1 MPAIMYF
8 HSFLFPIFCCAENIC
23 KVRKCVCV
31 PATAGPVSLF
41 GTVLKLHK
49 VKHALQNYWC
59 NFNWTSRKFIC
70 VSLQAMKN

>member
-1 MPAIMYF
+1 MNFY
-8 HSFLFPIFCCAENIC
+8 SSLLPIFCCVENIC
-23 KVRKCVCV
+23 NVRKYVCV
-31 PATAGPVSLF
+31 PAAAGPVSLF

-59 NFNWTSRKFIC
+59 NFNQTSRKFIC